1 MADPPEKDPQNT
13 IVAFLDLVAFEDG
26 AAFRGGCLVTDA
38 TTRPVEFRV
47 TGPIRPTKLQRM
59 LYGDS
64 LHGYISNDL
73 VGLPII
79 KTLETRPALLLVRDA
94 EFLNLRPLIDIP
106 LLLIDSPAKGK
117 PTFQAH
123 PQYTTEADMAGEML
137 PDAMRD
143 RNLMEPFARVHHGLE
158 EAHNLKVGES

>member
-13 IVAFLDLVAFEDG
+13 IVAFLDLAVFEDG
-26 AAFRGGCLVTDA
+26 AAIRGGCLVTDA

-64 LHGYISNDL
+64 LHGYITNDL

-79 KTLETRPALLLVRDA
+79 KSLETRPAVLLVRDA
-94 EFLNLRPLIDIP
+94 EFLNLRPEIDIP
-106 LLLIDSPAKGK
+106 MLLIDSPAKGK

-123 PQYTTEADMAGEML
+123 PEYATEADMAGEML
-137 PDAMRD
+137 PTAMRD
-143 RNLMEPFARVHHGLE
+143 RNLMEPFSRVHHGLE
-158 EAHNLKVGES
+158 EAHSLKVGES